1 MKILDLRVHGVFYD
15 LIKAKKKKREYR
27 KLDDYYVGRLIGGLN
42 GQDMDEVIKNLRDP
56 SARDEYMKKNG
67 LYYRCGSNPNA
78 YTHVRFRR
86 GANTLFLTVPMKD
99 LFVEAGQFVIV
110 LDDEAEY
117 QESGK

>member
-1 MKILDLRVHGVFYD
+1 MKILDLRVHGVYYD

-56 SARDEYMKKNG
+56 SARDEYMKKNE